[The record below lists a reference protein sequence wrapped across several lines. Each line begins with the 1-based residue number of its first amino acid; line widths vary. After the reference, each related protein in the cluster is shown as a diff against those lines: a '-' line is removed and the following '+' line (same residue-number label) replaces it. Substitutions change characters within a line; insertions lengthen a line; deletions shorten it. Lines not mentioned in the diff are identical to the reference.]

1 MTTADGVSEMDSG
14 LPPQEQFAV
23 LAQQLRDDRTP
34 EQIYDTV
41 VRAAVKLVDGCD
53 RAGIGVLDGDEFTS
67 AAATDD
73 VMRLIDDLQ
82 NDVREGP
89 CLEASTDRVA
99 QVDNDITTHST
110 WPELARLVVERT
122 PVRAM
127 LAVPLVDED
136 RRTGALNVFA
146 DRAGAFETESVGQ
159 AAILASFASVAR
171 AGARHSARADQ
182 LQEGLATNREI
193 GAAVGILMAT
203 HQVSSEEAFELLSKA
218 SQRLNRKLRD
228 IATGIVRG
236 TSGAPPAQGA

>member
-1 MTTADGVSEMDSG
+1 MASG

-23 LAQQLRDDRTP
+23 LAQQLRTDRTP
-34 EQIYDTV
+34 EEMYETV
-41 VRAAVKLVDGCD
+41 VEAAVRLVDGCD
-53 RAGIGVLDGDEFTS
+53 RAGIGVLDGEEFTS
-67 AAATDD
+67 GAATDD

-82 NDVREGP
+82 NEVREGP
-89 CLEASTDRVA
+89 CLEATTDRVA

-110 WPELARLVVERT
+110 WPRLARLVVEQT

-127 LAVPLVDED
+127 LAVPLMDED
-136 RRTGALNVFA
+136 RRTGALNFFA
-146 DRAGAFETESVGQ
+146 DRPGAFEDESVGQ
-159 AAILASFASVAR
+159 AAILASFASVAL

-182 LQEGLATNREI
+182 LQDGLATNREI

-203 HQVSSEEAFELLSKA
+203 HKVSSEEAFDLLSNA

-236 TSGAPPAQGA
+236 ASDTTPTRDG